1 MKSGLIYTTR
11 SSSITSFL
19 PGQSIEKRKAEAKG
33 KAKCKAKSKGK
44 KKSVKEEEPKQVE
57 SHFAALL
64 DKDYGDEDADD
75 EDVEDPQW
83 TMMTL
88 KTTQNRKAVVG
99 TVSLFVALKC
109 ALSGLVW
116 Q

>member
-1 MKSGLIYTTR
+1 MCRGMNGVECLDHLLLTVKSGLIYTTR

-75 EDVEDPQW
+75 EDVDGSAMDDDDIEDNTEP
-83 TMMTL
+83 
-88 KTTQNRKAVVG
+88 
-99 TVSLFVALKC
+99 
-109 ALSGLVW
+109 
-116 Q
+116 